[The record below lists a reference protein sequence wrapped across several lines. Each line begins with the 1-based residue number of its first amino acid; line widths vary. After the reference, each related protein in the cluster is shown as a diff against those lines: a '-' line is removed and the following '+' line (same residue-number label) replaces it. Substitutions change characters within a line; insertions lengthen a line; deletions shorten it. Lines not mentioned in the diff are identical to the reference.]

1 MKEGDS
7 GKVHNQEL
15 ATKRKASHK
24 EQGSYRKNRSTNIP
38 LVSRVNQSEVLNLST
53 SDRPPR
59 DLGAQLE
66 MVGTLFGAEIT
77 LLPDGTLRVVD
88 GHYLS
93 RISPSGQ
100 LEQVDLDIKANE
112 AVGDGQREA

>member
-1 MKEGDS
+1 MKERASWKPG
-7 GKVHNQEL
+7 NQEL
-15 ATKRKASHK
+15 ATQRNARHK
-24 EQGSYRKNRSTNIP
+24 EHGSYRKERSTNTR
-38 LVSRVNQSEVLNLST
+38 LVSPVKQSEVLNPPT
-53 SDRPPR
+53 SEQPLR

-93 RISPSGQ
+93 RISRSGQ
-100 LEQVDLDIKANE
+100 LEQVDLDLTGE
-112 AVGDGQREA
+112 